1 MNLTN
6 KTILISDTL
15 TDEIVIK
22 NNIKYVECVIMGNKK
37 LTVLY
42 NGTSAVADNHFTN
55 CNFTMYNSSEP
66 TVIMN
71 MNVRISKGFTVEK
84 IITDRLKFLN
94 CTIEYDAE
102 DDEFIS
108 LLRHDIMKTYVEDCK
123 FVLIV
128 E

>member
-37 LTVLY
+37 LTALY

-94 CTIEYDAE
+94 CTIEYDIE

-128 E
+128 